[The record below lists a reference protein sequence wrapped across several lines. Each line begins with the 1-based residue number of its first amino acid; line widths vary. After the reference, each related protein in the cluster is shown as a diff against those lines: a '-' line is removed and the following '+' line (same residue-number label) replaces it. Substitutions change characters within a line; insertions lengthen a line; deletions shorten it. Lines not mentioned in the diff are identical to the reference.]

1 MTRLHRRL
9 GAVAAAVAAPA
20 ALLGVVHS
28 TANAGTG
35 SGSGSEVVITADGT
49 ICWET
54 PPPGGDC
61 PCEATVR
68 LSAPAP
74 VPVTVTLTTAN
85 GTAVAPYDYT
95 AIPPRRVT
103 IPAGALSVKVP
114 LDIRPDEIHEPDEWF
129 FVKISDP
136 SIGRIENGSARVTI
150 KDGAPPR

>member
-35 SGSGSEVVITADGT
+35 TGSEVVITADGT
-49 ICWET
+49 ICWEK
-54 PPPGGDC
+54 PGEDC

-68 LSAPAP
+68 MSAPAP
-74 VPVTVTLTTAN
+74 VPVSVTLTTAN

-114 LDIRPDEIHEPDEWF
+114 LEIRPDEIHEPDEWF

-136 SIGRIENGSARVTI
+136 SIGRIENGSARVII